1 MQLKKL
7 LGLFGVLFIPIFPLN
22 LISAELNEEN
32 QNNSKTL
39 SIKNELKK
47 SKNRIIF
54 QKNYKIDENIILG
67 NIDVI
72 IRPYELSAEQIP
84 EWWSEKQAYDMSFIL
99 LNALNYY
106 PGLNVFLEKTWEEK
120 LLEGENI
127 SENISLV
134 NTNNKKIIIS
144 PFVDDFKFQVLTPKT
159 RGIGVGIVAF
169 NRKTCVNETFLSTK
183 YQFASP
189 LEPIFNM
196 EDITS
201 KQLLIKKKSGSS
213 LNANLLIVGMGG
225 GKFKAP
231 KKPIKEII
239 YNSIVDSA
247 EGLYCSLT
255 NNQEC
260 IKYYQEREYQF
271 PTIEKKGNKRKKKKK
286 DKSC

>member
-1 MQLKKL
+1 MRLKKL
-7 LGLFGVLFIPIFPLN
+7 LGLVVVLLNPIFSLN
-22 LISAELNEEN
+22 LISAELNEDN

-39 SIKNELKK
+39 SIENELTK
-47 SKNRIIF
+47 SRNRIFF
-54 QKNYKIDENIILG
+54 QENYSIDENIVLG

-72 IRPYELSAEQIP
+72 IRPYQLSAEEIP

-99 LNALNYY
+99 FKALNYY
-106 PGLNVFLEKTWEEK
+106 PGLNVFLQKTWEEK

-127 SENISLV
+127 SEEISLV
-134 NTNNKKIIIS
+134 KTNNKKIIIS
-144 PFVDDFKFQVLTPKT
+144 PLVDDFKFQVLTPKT

-169 NRKTCVNETFLSTK
+169 NRKTCINETFLSTK
-183 YQFASP
+183 YKFTSP
-189 LEPIFNM
+189 LDPSFYM

-213 LNANLLIVGMGG
+213 LNANLLVAGIGG

-231 KKPIKEII
+231 EKPIKEII
-239 YNSIVDSA
+239 YNTIVDSA
-247 EGLYCSLT
+247 EGLFCSLT
-255 NNQEC
+255 NNKKC

-271 PTIEKKGNKRKKKKK
+271 PTIEKKRKKKKK